1 MRALISPDKLR
12 GTYTAAEAA
21 DAIGRGWAAVRPHDE
36 LHRLP
41 LADGG
46 EGTAAALLAARGG
59 RWVPA
64 QVHDARGRLCEA
76 EFALLAD
83 GSAALDVAAACG
95 PLRVADMAPDA
106 VGASSFGAGEL
117 IRAAI
122 SAGAG
127 RIVVGVGGTAST
139 DGGVGLRD
147 ALGAVP
153 VGVELVAALDV
164 DNPLVGPTG
173 AAATYGPQKGATP
186 EQVAELDR
194 RLASLGLAVADE
206 AGAGAGG
213 GIGGMLMALGAQAV
227 AGAELVMA
235 EAGFDQALAG
245 ATLCITA
252 EGAIDGQTLHGK
264 VVVRIA
270 ERCAAAAVA
279 CVAIGGRVDV
289 DAAAELA
296 RRGCRTLEDGD
307 LEHAGR
313 LLARQHGDATSGSG

>member
-1 MRALISPDKLR
+1 MRVLISPDKLR

-21 DAIGRGWAAVRPHDE
+21 DAIARGWATVRSEDE
-36 LHRLP
+36 LRRLP
-41 LADGG
+41 MADGG

-59 RWVPA
+59 RWVGA
-64 QVHDARGRLCEA
+64 RVHDARGRPCEA
-76 EFALLAD
+76 EFALLTD

-95 PLRVADMAPDA
+95 ALRVADMAPDA

-127 RIVVGVGGTAST
+127 RIVIGVGGTAST
-139 DGGVGLRD
+139 DGGVGLRE

-173 AAATYGPQKGATP
+173 AAVTYGPQKGATA

-194 RLASLGLAVADE
+194 RLAILGLAAADRP
-206 AGAGAGG
+206 GAGAGG
-213 GIGGMLMALGAQAV
+213 GIGGMLMELGAQAV

-245 ATLCITA
+245 AALCITA
-252 EGAIDGQTLHGK
+252 EGAIDAQTLRGK
-264 VVVRIA
+264 VVARIA
-270 ERCAAAAVA
+270 DRCAAAAVA
-279 CVAIGGRVDV
+279 CVAIGGRVHA

-296 RRGCRTLEDGD
+296 RRRCRTLEDGD

-313 LLARQHGDATSGSG
+313 LLAQQHADAYAGSG